1 MCVFSVSSALSL
13 SLSKVFPL
21 TLPKKNIP
29 KNINFFAPKGNS
41 FALKKGAKSEKK
53 KTTTIR
59 TLPPAARALF
69 FSEKLPCTRRTETLP
84 RVSKGCEKT
93 SRTRIFYVSALFFS
107 SGGVPPARAK
117 IHRQTTLHFFLSF
130 LRSTFFRFFFLREAK
145 KKTIARI
152 LLKLPHA
159 NDKNALR
166 LSIRT
171 GEWILRVV

>member
-53 KTTTIR
+53 KR
-59 TLPPAARALF
+59 RRFAPAPRLRARCSFLKSFPAREGQKHFRAYQKGARKRRERESFMCPRFSFLPVVFRPRARKFTDKRLYTFFCRSYAALF
-69 FSEKLPCTRRTETLP
+69 
-84 RVSKGCEKT
+84 
-93 SRTRIFYVSALFFS
+93 SA
-107 SGGVPPARAK
+107 
-117 IHRQTTLHFFLSF
+117 
-130 LRSTFFRFFFLREAK
+130 FFLREAK